1 MTTGQDT
8 YGRFKNG
15 LLDSK
20 HQATGQWTVTA
31 TRYSNTV
38 AGEVATESFEFKP
51 YKLWWCENLLHG
63 DAWLCCFGG
72 ITKLVDGK
80 RYLYFTRDPEV
91 ASVKATVDANDA
103 TKFEYKVEVARN
115 LTEGKYIKKING
127 MYPVPLVN
135 NGSSTTCF
143 CDGQWGCN
151 TQGDNNIPLVG
162 SYSGDA
168 AICGLFAL
176 RLNNVAANRIVNNRV
191 RTHRI

>member
-1 MTTGQDT
+1 
-8 YGRFKNG
+8 
-15 LLDSK
+15 L
-20 HQATGQWTVTA
+20 
-31 TRYSNTV
+31 
-38 AGEVATESFEFKP
+38 TE
-51 YKLWWCENLLHG
+51 
-63 DAWLCCFGG
+63 
-72 ITKLVDGK
+72 K

-103 TKFEYKVEVARN
+103 TKFEDKVEVARN
-115 LTEGKYIKKING
+115 LTEGSYIKKING

-162 SYSGDA
+162 ANATDA
-168 AICGLFAL
+168 AVCGLFAL
-176 RLNNVAANRIVNNRV
+176 SLNLAVSDRDVSIRV